1 MDGCLLLH
9 EQEHEQPMWELFQCI
24 PYRGEHIAYRF
35 IQDGWVEDDHTAI
48 LKKKDEISS
57 FELAN
62 EWELRKKITNPYE
75 AIFSTSDTRVFPSIA
90 LVSPLS
96 RSYFKMVE
104 MLHVSGLWDSL
115 TGDTPFISS
124 HVCEGPGGFLQC
136 IVERAKARN
145 VRYQNSYA
153 MTLKSTKSQIPGWK
167 RSSRFLRKHPE
178 IQLLYGMDMTG
189 NILSKANQDFFCAKA
204 GESAIFTAD
213 GGFDFSTDYAK
224 QEESSFLLVLA
235 SFVIGL
241 RSLKRGGVMIVKL
254 FDIYS
259 PVMIDL
265 IVGTASTFESFLIY
279 KPATSRPC
287 NSERYFIGRG
297 FKRDAGAWIE
307 HLERA
312 QVKHVERSLTRLC
325 DLTHAMPYVEAI
337 KEQIEWQERLQI
349 ESIER
354 AMFMTKEDIGKY
366 VKDAIGKSVEW
377 CSTFSVPFSVV

>member
-1 MDGCLLLH
+1 MDGPLLLG
-9 EQEHEQPMWELFQCI
+9 ERKPMWELFQDI
-24 PYRGEHIAYRF
+24 RYRGEHIPYIF
-35 IQDGWVEDDHTAI
+35 IQDGWREDDHTTI

-75 AIFSTSDTRVFPSIA
+75 AIFSTSDTRLFPSIA

-104 MLHVSGLWDSL
+104 MLHVSGLWTVVSPH
-115 TGDTPFISS
+115 TPFISS

-136 IVERAKARN
+136 IVEQAKART
-145 VRYQNSYA
+145 VRYQSSYA

-178 IQLLYGMDMTG
+178 IQLLYGLDMTG
-189 NILSKANQDFFCAKA
+189 NILSKDNQDFFCTRA

-241 RSLKRGGVMIVKL
+241 RSLRRGGVMIVKL

-265 IVGTASTFESFLIY
+265 IVGTASTFDSFLIY

-287 NSERYFIGRG
+287 NSERYFIGKG
-297 FKRDAGAWIE
+297 FKKEAHGWIE

-312 QVKHVERSLTRLC
+312 QVKHVEWPLTRLC
-325 DLTHAMPYVEAI
+325 DLTDAMPYVEAV

-354 AMFMTKEDIGKY
+354 AMFMTKEDIGSY
-366 VKDAIGKSVEW
+366 VKDAIEQSVQW
-377 CSTFSVPFSVV
+377 CTTFSVPYSGI